1 MSKTDRHYYKELRL
15 RQMRALVEIARSRSF
30 AEAARKLAL
39 SGPAV
44 WQQLRALE
52 REFGAR
58 LVSIQERKAVLT
70 DDGALLLE
78 LASPLLESFDGIRSV
93 FAERRGTLQRRLT
106 LATTTALLTYELP
119 RIIAKYRQKHPNVE
133 LSLLDR
139 PSLESRALFERG
151 QADIAIIGAEGNEPA
166 SVRGSAKK
174 LTEFAFH
181 LIAPEGH
188 PLLSRRKLSLSE
200 IAEYSLILAGQG
212 SAIHHRVSR
221 VFAKHGVSDP
231 KIALTSTSL
240 ALTVSYV
247 QMGFGIAVVPVLSS
261 VARHWKPTQNG
272 HIHLRD
278 ASSLFGHEQIV
289 MLHRS
294 DDHELVHVKAFREMA
309 EKGVSSTA

>member
-1 MSKTDRHYYKELRL
+1 MSKAGRIYYKELRL

-30 AEAARKLAL
+30 AAAARKLAL

-58 LVSIQERKAVLT
+58 LVAIQERKAVLT

-133 LSLLDR
+133 LYLVDR

-166 SVRGSAKK
+166 TVRGSARK

-181 LIAPEGH
+181 LLAPEGH
-188 PLLSRRKLSLSE
+188 PLLSRRKLSLSD
-200 IAEYSLILAGQG
+200 IAAYALILAGQG
-212 SAIHHRVSR
+212 SAIYHRVSR
-221 VFAKHGVSDP
+221 VFAEHGVSDP

-240 ALTVSYV
+240 ALTASYV
-247 QMGFGIAVVPVLSS
+247 QMGFGIAVVPLLSS
-261 VARHWKPTQNG
+261 VARHWKPAQNG

-278 ASSLFGHEQIV
+278 VSSLFGHEQIV
-289 MLHRS
+289 MLHCS
-294 DDHELVHVKAFREMA
+294 EDHELAHVKAFREMVA
-309 EKGVSSTA
+309 KSVSPTA